1 MVVTIAMFIG
11 FARSRP
17 STEIVSLMTIA
28 VIAVFLYFFP
38 LPDTRPTDGLSL
50 AFSGFGHYALITI
63 CALMIMG
70 RGLVVT
76 GALDAAGDGVAGYF
90 AGVKR
95 DEFFA
100 YHSAVS
106 PWEIDNYLT
115 AF

>member
-1 MVVTIAMFIG
+1 M
-11 FARSRP
+11 ARS
-17 STEIVSLMTIA
+17 LM
-28 VIAVFLYFFP
+28 P
-38 LPDTRPTDGLSL
+38 K
-50 AFSGFGHYALITI
+50 
-63 CALMIMG
+63 
-70 RGLVVT
+70 GLVVT

-95 DEFFA
+95 EEFFA